1 MKPGDLVVSR
11 SGAPQLFLGV
21 YSDWTGIVI
30 SNEKPPGRETKYNLV
45 RVVLLSH
52 GGGLDKTWLTD
63 DEIRDYLEVLSEAG

>member
-11 SGAPQLFLGV
+11 PGAPQLFLGV

-30 SNEKPPGRETKYNLV
+30 SSEKPPGRETKYNLV

-52 GGGLDKTWLTD
+52 GGGLDKTWMTD